1 MNLAS
6 LFGSLLRGG
15 GNYGALGIQ
24 TPRSI
29 FGGMANN
36 PSINSLS
43 NANAM
48 SNYANNVGGFQGFG
62 PGNRIGGGLFGA
74 AGFGGPGDIVG
85 NMMMGTLARK
95 AARRKAR
102 QNALAN
108 PVDTK
113 PMYGGDSAV
122 NPVQGDPDMLGNFD
136 PVSQIGSVVAGI
148 GSAFAKKA
156 LGSEP
161 NIDPCSQEFDYDVAN
176 DYGYSAEDI
185 REYRENN
192 CKK

>member
-29 FGGMANN
+29 FGGLANN

-62 PGNRIGGGLFGA
+62 PGNRIGGGLFPA
-74 AGFGGPGDIVG
+74 FSGPGDIMG
-85 NMMMGTLARK
+85 NVMMGTLARK
-95 AARRKAR
+95 AARRKR
-102 QNALAN
+102 REQLNQ
-108 PVDTK
+108 PVFAK
-113 PMYGGDSAV
+113 PMYGGGGNED
-122 NPVQGDPDMLGNFD
+122 PVDTLQGDPDMFGDFD
-136 PVSQIGSVVAGI
+136 PISQMGSIAAGA
-148 GSAFAKKA
+148 GSALANRGETYEEFKQRTGETSMKA
-156 LGSEP
+156 YMRDNPTGS
-161 NIDPCSQEFDYDVAN
+161 
-176 DYGYSAEDI
+176 
-185 REYRENN
+185 
-192 CKK
+192 K

>member
-48 SNYANNVGGFQGFG
+48 SNYANNVGGFQG
-62 PGNRIGGGLFGA
+62 IGRPGGLFGA
-74 AGFGGPGDIVG
+74 AGFGGPGDILG

-102 QNALAN
+102 QNALSN

-113 PMYGGDSAV
+113 PMYGGGGNEVPVDA
-122 NPVQGDPDMLGNFD
+122 VQGDPDMFGNFD
-136 PVSQIGSVVAGI
+136 PISQIGSIAAGA

-161 NIDPCSQEFDYDVAN
+161 NIDPCSEEFDYDVAN

-185 REYRENN
+185 RKYRENN